1 MKIVIID
8 DHHIVGGLG
17 DFIIS
22 ELHNEKNLNFTK
34 FGITSLPNCGNP
46 TEVLNSHS
54 LDGKS
59 IAKNIAKLIGLD
71 YTDFDSIDSLEYF
84 DNAPQ

>member
-1 MKIVIID
+1 M
-8 DHHIVGGLG
+8 
-17 DFIIS
+17 
-22 ELHNEKNLNFTK
+22 
-34 FGITSLPNCGNP
+34 PNCGNP

-59 IAKNIAKLIGLD
+59 IAKNIANLIGLD
-71 YTDFDSIDSLEYF
+71 EKDFDTAESLEYF